1 MRRTHLALIPA
12 FLLSFATGIGLHLA
26 GHGTNCAVWHV
37 WMVFHLLTGS
47 AFLIAATIHA
57 VVLHGKWYK
66 ALVRG
71 KIGRRGWVTAIL
83 SAVFAAVV
91 VTGVVLLG
99 VEGVNTRIGLWHYRL
114 GLLVG
119 VLASGHTIRRISVL
133 RALFGK

>member
-47 AFLIAATIHA
+47 VFLAAAAVHA
-57 VVLHGKWYK
+57 VLHRKWYE

-71 KIGRRGWVTAIL
+71 KIGRRGRVTAIL

-99 VEGVNTRIGLWHYRL
+99 VEGVNTKIGLWHYRL

-119 VLASGHTIRRISVL
+119 VLASGHAIRRISVL
-133 RALFGK
+133 RALFRK